1 MMHGAQKKRTVEL
14 QKPGEFISLT
24 LFFNTLDGGGDGAY
38 PLVPG
43 LRRQKQIDFCEFGA
57 SLVYRG
63 L

>member
-43 LRRQKQIDFCEFGA
+43 LRRQKQAD
-57 SLVYRG
+57 L
-63 L
+63 